1 MIALGSAAGLLIEHF
16 PALGGD
22 AMALAKIFEAL
33 AIVIKDGVVH
43 AFEWVGDSIK
53 NVTVDTHALSGGFG
67 VLQAV
72 LHPLLELLHE
82 MGDLLHYVQDQA
94 SHAVDKLMELAG
106 MSPAAPNI
114 AGTKDVNEAAKE
126 LGVTLKK
133 KSDDTPAANDASAKQ
148 ITAPHV
154 SDAAAASPAAAATN
168 AGTTLSTPAIAAVAA
183 ASVGPVLAAVGS
195 PAMQAIAGPL
205 AATQPR
211 AKQAPAYRD
220 IRTELTDATPDTEGN
235 YHVRSNS
242 GGGIGGTLTAEM
254 YQNLRRRNAEQ
265 QSGTAPHLADDGPDS
280 IALWKRGRTQ
290 AADSIAQRVSQ
301 FSPAARNVGG
311 GGAGGGTVGANF
323 HVTLQTKIDG
333 NETATTLAAKILPV
347 LKKMMAEHDQTAA
360 GRLTAQAVSS
370 AMGGGA

>member
-1 MIALGSAAGLLIEHF
+1 M
-16 PALGGD
+16 
-22 AMALAKIFEAL
+22 
-33 AIVIKDGVVH
+33 VH

-265 QSGTAPHLADDGPDS
+265 QSGTARTWRMTARIVSRCGNAAAPRPPIPLPSASASFRPLPATSGAEAGAAERS
-280 IALWKRGRTQ
+280 GRI
-290 AADSIAQRVSQ
+290 SM
-301 FSPAARNVGG
+301 SPCRPRS
-311 GGAGGGTVGANF
+311 
-323 HVTLQTKIDG
+323 
-333 NETATTLAAKILPV
+333 TATKRPRHWRQ
-347 LKKMMAEHDQTAA
+347 KFCPCSK
-360 GRLTAQAVSS
+360 R
-370 AMGGGA
+370 